1 MLQDLM
7 IARNSFSPRKSDP
20 KDQPNSSP
28 IKANPVPI
36 TSKIPMYKQIVA
48 DQEHRC
54 LQILKKMFSSL
65 IAFLFFVFFSFC
77 SSQLAKLNSAI
88 ELQSKMKPF
97 VFSDEVASEKIP
109 KPQCNEKPHMF
120 RAKPCPRNL
129 FSNYFYHKM
138 WEEEYFRT
146 LNRKLRAEELMKI
159 SSLPPSMRKREKSAS
174 TTKEPCGNK
183 SDRTYSAASST
194 ATKRTKRRRRTKKKS
209 TTPDYC
215 HLHDKVK
222 GKNFGTDEFITTTP
236 NPFQFETEK
245 RSSRQ
250 NSKKPSS
257 CTSNSSSKNSSSY
270 QSSPVPL
277 YPAARPNLA
286 ANLRVEWARKK
297 LCEMSFGTDKTFPK
311 EKLKRP
317 NWGVRKTSAWKS
329 LYYE

>member
-1 MLQDLM
+1 ML
-7 IARNSFSPRKSDP
+7 
-20 KDQPNSSP
+20 
-28 IKANPVPI
+28 
-36 TSKIPMYKQIVA
+36 
-48 DQEHRC
+48 
-54 LQILKKMFSSL
+54 
-65 IAFLFFVFFSFC
+65 FLFFSFFSN
-77 SSQLAKLNSAI
+77 QLAKLNSAI

-97 VFSDEVASEKIP
+97 VFSDEVATEKVP
-109 KPQCNEKPHMF
+109 KTLPPSSFNEKHMF

-129 FSNYFYHKM
+129 FSNYFYNKM

-159 SSLPPSMRKREKSAS
+159 SALPPSMRKREKSAS
-174 TTKEPCGNK
+174 TKDHCGK
-183 SDRTYSAASST
+183 SERTCSSASA
-194 ATKRTKRRRRTKKKS
+194 KRTKRRKRIKKKS
-209 TTPDYC
+209 TLDYC
-215 HLHDKVK
+215 HLHDKIK
-222 GKNFGTDEFITTTP
+222 KDFGTDEFITTTP

-250 NSKKPSS
+250 NTKKLSS
-257 CTSNSSSKNSSSY
+257 FTSRSSSKNSSSY